1 MLLVMAVVL
10 AAECVTTP
18 EASEAK
24 LRVPVAVTPLGW
36 DVEAV
41 VRYWELGVV
50 ASATALKK

>member
-1 MLLVMAVVL
+1 MLLVIAVVL
-10 AAECVTTP
+10 AVEWVTTP

-41 VRYWELGVV
+41 VRYCALGVV
-50 ASATALKK
+50 ASAAAAKA